1 MAQGTTVKVAGPL
14 IVAENMADARMYDV
28 VRVSRDR
35 LVGEIIAVSYTHLGN
50 VVDTADNAVG
60 TFHQRI
66 ADDGGQH
73 DAMGTG
79 VQGHNDDTIGIP
91 QVMGFAG
98 PLVHAQQQ
106 VMMLSVNGRGQLLI
120 GNGFNGLR
128 VIRQGGAAAQG
139 QDQGQDKADDSLDH
153 IARSPFLHV

>member
-1 MAQGTTVKVAGPL
+1 
-14 IVAENMADARMYDV
+14 
-28 VRVSRDR
+28 
-35 LVGEIIAVSYTHLGN
+35 
-50 VVDTADNAVG
+50 
-60 TFHQRI
+60 
-66 ADDGGQH
+66 
-73 DAMGTG
+73 MGTG

-120 GNGFNGLR
+120 GNGFNGLW

-139 QDQGQDKADDSLDH
+139 QDQAQDKADDSLDH
-153 IARSPFLHV
+153 IARSRFLHV

>member
-1 MAQGTTVKVAGPL
+1 MLAIWLKSNSRYFSIFTPTCWLITLHSASGP
-14 IVAENMADARMYDV
+14 
-28 VRVSRDR
+28 VSF
-35 LVGEIIAVSYTHLGN
+35 GN

-98 PLVHAQQQ
+98 PF
-106 VMMLSVNGRGQLLI
+106 GLLTHS
-120 GNGFNGLR
+120 NR
-128 VIRQGGAAAQG
+128 
-139 QDQGQDKADDSLDH
+139 
-153 IARSPFLHV
+153 